1 MAKKKVLDSK
11 ERKIKQIEF
20 NKKRAQT
27 AKQRSEIIKSLG
39 FKVKDHSSKRYWKE
53 SRFKEWVRSVERER
67 QKQNDLYLQIY
78 WKEKTG
84 TTFDSPHNIVN
95 QFKKEYS
102 HMSQDYLIK
111 SIQGFMTARLPAEI
125 GTVQMTVIK
134 GSKLKAYRNF
144 MRNFD
149 SMKMIDMHDWIL
161 VYEGKAVRYKE
172 LLLAIHT
179 VMRLLYDNEEK
190 AQFISDLIL
199 KHLPQVNMKNAK
211 RLAKDLKWRDF

>member
-1 MAKKKVLDSK
+1 MAKKKSVSGED
-11 ERKIKQIEF
+11 RKLKQKEF
-20 NKKRAQT
+20 NKKRARI

-53 SRFKEWVRSVERER
+53 SRFNEWVRSVERER
-67 QKQNDLYLQIY
+67 QKKNDLYLQIY

-84 TTFDSPHNIVN
+84 TTFDSPNNIVN

-102 HMSQDYLIK
+102 HMSQEYLIK

-134 GSKLKAYRNF
+134 GSQLKSYRNF

-161 VYEGKAVRYKE
+161 VYEGKGVRYKE
-172 LLLAIHT
+172 LLLAVHT

-199 KHLPQVNMKNAK
+199 KYLPQVNMKNAK
-211 RLAKDLKWRDF
+211 RLAKDLRWRDF